1 MYRKLYFFKEM
12 VQKMAQ
18 WRLIRNGADY
28 DALSKEYGI
37 DPVVLRIMRN
47 RGITEPSGIQEYLYG
62 NVNVCD
68 VTEGFLDMDKA
79 ISHLATLKGMNRKV
93 RIIGD
98 YDIDGVC
105 STAILYKGFMAYG
118 LKVDYAIP
126 HRVLDGYG
134 INVNLVEKA
143 GEDGIDTIVTCDN
156 GITAFEALE
165 RAKEL
170 GITVIV
176 TDHHDIRR
184 EIDADREIEKFPCAI
199 ALINPKR
206 IGNSYSF
213 IEICG
218 AYVAYKLIAR
228 MLHFGNADIRLHEE
242 LLVLAA
248 FATVGDVMP
257 LIGENRILV
266 KYGLA
271 HIKECA
277 NIGLQ
282 ALIAKTN
289 LKDKSIK
296 AYHIGFV
303 LGPCLNAKGRLE
315 SAEHSLELLLCN
327 ERARAECMALEL
339 VQTNEERK
347 QLTDDG
353 VKRAI
358 RLVEQQYTED
368 KIIVLY
374 LENCHES
381 IAGIIAGRV
390 REAFYKPTWILTDAM
405 EGLKGS
411 GRSIDAYDMHKGL
424 CECEELLTHFGGHK
438 LAAGV
443 SLPKENLE
451 TFRQVLNYNAKL
463 TEEDLTEVV
472 KIDVDLPFGY
482 ADEKFLAELEQLEP
496 FGKDNEKPVF
506 AQANVT
512 FVRGRIFGAR
522 NNVAAFKVKDN
533 NGRFYELKYFGD
545 IPAFNRYID
554 EKYGEGSAAGLYA
567 GEGNFKL
574 AVIYS
579 PDLNT
584 YNGRTEIQLILKDYS

>member
-1 MYRKLYFFKEM
+1 
-12 VQKMAQ
+12 MAQ

-28 DALSKEYGI
+28 EALSKEYGL

-47 RGITEPSGIQEYLYG
+47 RGITEAGQIDEFLNG
-62 NVNVCD
+62 NIGVCD
-68 VTEGFLDMDKA
+68 DTEGFLDMDKA
-79 ISHLATLKGMNRKV
+79 ITHLDSLKGTNARL

-105 STAILYKGFMAYG
+105 STAILYKGLTAYG
-118 LKVDYAIP
+118 LQADYAIP

-134 INVNLVEKA
+134 INVHLVEKA
-143 GEDGIDTIVTCDN
+143 YEDGIHTIITCDN

-165 RAKEL
+165 KAAEL

-176 TDHHDIRR
+176 TDHHDIRVESVDGEER
-184 EIDADREIEKFPCAI
+184 EKLPKAK

-206 IGNSYSF
+206 KNNGCEF
-213 IEICG
+213 TEICG
-218 AYVAYKLIAR
+218 AYVAYKLISR
-228 MLHFGNADIRLHEE
+228 MLGVAGLQDEENRKLREE
-242 LLVLAA
+242 LLVLAS

-257 LIGENRILV
+257 LIKENRTLV
-266 KYGLA
+266 KYGLE
-271 HIKECA
+271 HIKTCT

-282 ALIAKTN
+282 ALIHQNKLA
-289 LKDKSIK
+289 DKPIK

-315 SAEHSLELLLCN
+315 SAERSLELLLC
-327 ERARAECMALEL
+327 EDKEKAEQMAVDL
-339 VQTNEERK
+339 VRTNEERK
-347 QLTDDG
+347 NLTEQG

-358 RLVEQQYTED
+358 EQVQERHTRD
-368 KIIVLY
+368 NIIVVY

-390 REAFYKPTWILTDAM
+390 REAFYKPAWILTDAQ

-424 CECEELLTHFGGHK
+424 CECEDLLTQFGGHK

-443 SLPKENLE
+443 SLPKENLDA
-451 TFRQVLNYNAKL
+451 FRRRLNEKAHLSK
-463 TEEDLTEVV
+463 EDLTEVV

-482 ADEKFLAELEQLEP
+482 ANMKFLEELERLEP
-496 FGKDNEKPVF
+496 FGKSNEKPVF

-512 FVRGRIFGAR
+512 FIRGRIFGAR
-522 NNVAAFKVKDN
+522 SNVAAFYIKDSN
-533 NGRFYELKYFGD
+533 QRSYELKYFGD
-545 IPAFNRYID
+545 IPAFNRYLD
-554 EKYGEGSAAGLYA
+554 EKYGVGSASRLYS
-567 GEGNFKL
+567 GEGDYRMS
-574 AVIYS
+574 VIYY

-584 YNGRTEIQLILKDYS
+584 YNGKTEVQLILKDYS